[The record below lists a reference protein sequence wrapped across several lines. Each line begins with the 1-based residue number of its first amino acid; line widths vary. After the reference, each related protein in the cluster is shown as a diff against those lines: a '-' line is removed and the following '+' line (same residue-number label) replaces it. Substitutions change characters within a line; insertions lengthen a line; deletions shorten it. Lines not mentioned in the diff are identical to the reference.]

1 MLRVSNKLE
10 TYVLISITN
19 AVLLTHLSDI
29 GVHVLNVG
37 LLTLKCLDLFGCMDV
52 CNSFSHIIVMSST
65 FVYKINIYKPKRR
78 ATFTNLN
85 VVQHLQT

>member
-29 GVHVLNVG
+29 GVHVLKVG
-37 LLTLKCLDLFGCMDV
+37 LLTLRCLDLFGCMDA
-52 CNSFSHIIVMSST
+52 CDSF
-65 FVYKINIYKPKRR
+65 
-78 ATFTNLN
+78 
-85 VVQHLQT
+85 

>member
-37 LLTLKCLDLFGCMDV
+37 LLTLKCLDLFGCK
-52 CNSFSHIIVMSST
+52 H
-65 FVYKINIYKPKRR
+65 
-78 ATFTNLN
+78 
-85 VVQHLQT
+85 